1 MYVIHYDPLKLKLI
15 REIMTKTNLFSVIT
29 IGILFFMSSCKTYY
43 IPMDSFKKQFAIIL
57 MDYTGKI
64 LDVNKGLLNA
74 FGYSKKDLVGK
85 NFEMLF
91 TPKDKEIN
99 KPALEVKNTLARG
112 GSSDNNYL
120 VNKEGVPIWVLGE
133 SILLKDNEGEKF
145 IVKIIQN
152 INTQKKLEGFII
164 DSDEFIH
171 TIFDSVKDAAFV
183 ILNSELRILRANKM
197 FLKLFKLKKAD
208 ITEVQLLKLK
218 NSFWKAAEIKKQIAD
233 IIVTKTPMKN
243 VSFQYKNGFT
253 KTKELLITS
262 KLMENEGMGRTILL
276 VIKVK

>member
-1 MYVIHYDPLKLKLI
+1 MVKTEGFFA
-15 REIMTKTNLFSVIT
+15 EI
-29 IGILFFMSSCKTYY
+29 
-43 IPMDSFKKQFAIIL
+43 FKKTKENSIIL
-57 MDYTGKI
+57 MDYKGKI

-91 TPKDKEIN
+91 TPKDKELN
-99 KPALEVKNTLARG
+99 KPAVEVKNTLARG

-133 SILLKDNEGEKF
+133 SILVKDHEGEKF

-171 TIFDSVKDAAFV
+171 TVFDSVKDAAFI
-183 ILNSELRILRANKM
+183 ILNSELRVLRANKM
-197 FLKLFKLKKAD
+197 FLNLFKLKKVD
-208 ITEVQLLKLK
+208 VTDVQLFKLK
-218 NSFWKAAEIKKQIAD
+218 NSFWKSPEIKKQLTD
-233 IIVTKTPMKN
+233 ILVTKTAMKN
-243 VSFQYKNGFT
+243 AQFIFKNGT
-253 KTKELLITS
+253 AKSKELLITS